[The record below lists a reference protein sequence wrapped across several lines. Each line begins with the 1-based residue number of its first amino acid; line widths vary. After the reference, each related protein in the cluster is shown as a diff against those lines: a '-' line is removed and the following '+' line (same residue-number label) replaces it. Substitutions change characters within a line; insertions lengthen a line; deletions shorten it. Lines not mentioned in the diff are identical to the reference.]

1 MLEILDALYRQS
13 ANIKKKV
20 GRKMNK
26 DFNEFRFAG
35 LDYKD
40 QSGVDEDGFKLNPVN
55 WEK

>member
-35 LDYKD
+35 LDHKD
-40 QSGVDEDGFKLNPVN
+40 QSGVDDDGFKLNPVS